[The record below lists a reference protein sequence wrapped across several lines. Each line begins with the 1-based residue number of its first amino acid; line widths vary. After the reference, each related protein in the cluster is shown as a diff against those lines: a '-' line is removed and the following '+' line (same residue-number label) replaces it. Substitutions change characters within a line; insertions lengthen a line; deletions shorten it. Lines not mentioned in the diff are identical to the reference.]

1 MGRRIRDA
9 FIPGPGNVFV
19 SADYSQFELRL
30 AAVLAGE
37 EKMINDFNSGT
48 DIHAK
53 TVSEVYKIPLD
64 DVTKEQRRAAKVINF
79 GVLYGMSSHG
89 LAAAAGL
96 SFIDAKRFI
105 DEYFRVRPK
114 VRQYMDATIKKA
126 HDEGYVET
134 LFGRRRP
141 TPDVKSSNFVV
152 RSAAERA
159 AANMPIQ
166 GTEADLMKM
175 AMLEV
180 DKKLDGRGKQLLQIH
195 DSILI
200 ECPKANAE
208 AVSGMLVDTMENIYP
223 ELGVRLQV
231 DVHTG
236 KNWGEV

>member
-1 MGRRIRDA
+1 
-9 FIPGPGNVFV
+9 
-19 SADYSQFELRL
+19 
-30 AAVLAGE
+30 
-37 EKMINDFNSGT
+37 
-48 DIHAK
+48 
-53 TVSEVYKIPLD
+53 
-64 DVTKEQRRAAKVINF
+64 
-79 GVLYGMSSHG
+79 
-89 LAAAAGL
+89 
-96 SFIDAKRFI
+96 
-105 DEYFRVRPK
+105 
-114 VRQYMDATIKKA
+114 VRQYIDATIKKA

-159 AANMPIQ
+159 AANMPVQ

-180 DKKLDGRGKQLLQIH
+180 DKKLDGLGKQLLQIH

-208 AVSGMLVDTMENIYP
+208 AVSDMLVDTMENIYP